1 MINWIAGQTDRFR
14 CLVTHDGL
22 FDTRAGFFETDE
34 LWFPTWEF
42 GSKLSLCTLLLLNY
56 RLILFADL
64 PWVNMTGFEV
74 FNPSLYVQNWK
85 TPMLVIHGGRD
96 YRLPITQGLGVFT
109 ALQRQGIPSKMLF
122 FPEENHWVLRPKNSI
137 MWYDTVLGWLD
148 QWTA

>member
-1 MINWIAGQTDRFR
+1 MQG
-14 CLVTHDGL
+14 
-22 FDTRAGFFETDE
+22 
-34 LWFPTWEF
+34 
-42 GSKLSLCTLLLLNY
+42 
-56 RLILFADL
+56 L
-64 PWVNMTGFEV
+64 PWVNMTGYEI

-109 ALQRQGIPSKMLF
+109 ALQRQGIPSKLMY

-137 MWYDTVLGWLD
+137 MWYDTVLSWLD